1 MDALRPY
8 RAKKDEIGY
17 YCLPANQ
24 LSGRKG
30 GFVMKTI
37 RCKWCDL
44 SSPEYVKYHDEQWG
58 VPVHDDR
65 LLFEMLILEGMQAGL
80 SWLSILKKRDNFLR
94 AFDGFDAQKIAG
106 YGEEKVSA
114 LLQDAGIVR
123 NRLKIN
129 GAIRNARVF
138 LDIVRECGS
147 FDSYIWAWIDNT
159 PLSIEY
165 LDRAKIPA
173 ETELS
178 QRISKDLKKRG
189 MTFVGP
195 VIIYAFMQA
204 IGMVND
210 HDPDCFRR
218 AEIEAM

>member
-1 MDALRPY
+1 
-8 RAKKDEIGY
+8 
-17 YCLPANQ
+17 
-24 LSGRKG
+24 
-30 GFVMKTI
+30 MKII

-44 SSPEYVKYHDEQWG
+44 SSPEYVRYHDEQWG

-65 LLFEMLILEGMQAGL
+65 LLFEMLVLEGMQAGL
-80 SWLSILKKRDNFLR
+80 SWLSILKKRDNFLK
-94 AFDGFDAQKIAG
+94 AFDNFDVVKVAG
-106 YGEEKVSA
+106 YDEEKVAA

-129 GAIRNARVF
+129 GTIRNARSF
-138 LDIVRECGS
+138 LEIVREYGS
-147 FDSYIWAWIDNT
+147 FDSYIWNWVDYT
-159 PLSIEY
+159 PVQNDY
-165 LDRAKIPA
+165 TDRSEIPA
-173 ETELS
+173 ETDLS
-178 QRISKDLKKRG
+178 RRISKDLKKRG

-218 AEIEAM
+218 AEIAAM

>member
-1 MDALRPY
+1 
-8 RAKKDEIGY
+8 
-17 YCLPANQ
+17 
-24 LSGRKG
+24 
-30 GFVMKTI
+30 MKII

-44 SSPEYVKYHDEQWG
+44 SSPEYVRYHDEQWG

-65 LLFEMLILEGMQAGL
+65 LLFEMLVLEGMQAGL
-80 SWLSILKKRDNFLR
+80 SWLSILKKRDNFLK
-94 AFDGFDAQKIAG
+94 AFDNFDVVKVAG
-106 YGEEKVSA
+106 YDEEKVAA

-129 GAIRNARVF
+129 GTIRNARSF
-138 LDIVRECGS
+138 LEIVREYGN
-147 FDSYIWAWIDNT
+147 FDTYIWNWVDYT
-159 PLSIEY
+159 PVQNDY
-165 LDRAKIPA
+165 TDRSEIPA
-173 ETELS
+173 ETDLS
-178 QRISKDLKKRG
+178 RRISKDLKKRG

-218 AEIEAM
+218 AEIAAM

>member
-1 MDALRPY
+1 
-8 RAKKDEIGY
+8 
-17 YCLPANQ
+17 
-24 LSGRKG
+24 
-30 GFVMKTI
+30 MKII

-44 SSPEYVKYHDEQWG
+44 SSPEYVRYHDEQWG

-65 LLFEMLILEGMQAGL
+65 LLFEMLVLEGMQAGL
-80 SWLSILKKRDNFLR
+80 SWLSILKKRDNFLK
-94 AFDGFDAQKIAG
+94 AFDNFDVVKVAG
-106 YGEEKVSA
+106 YGEEKVAA

-129 GAIRNARVF
+129 GTIRNARVF
-138 LDIVRECGS
+138 LEIVQEYGS
-147 FDSYIWAWIDNT
+147 FDHYIWSWVDYT
-159 PLSIEY
+159 PVKNDY
-165 LDRAKIPA
+165 TDRREIPA
-173 ETELS
+173 ETDLS
-178 QRISKDLKKRG
+178 RRISKDLKKRG

-218 AEIEAM
+218 REIAAM